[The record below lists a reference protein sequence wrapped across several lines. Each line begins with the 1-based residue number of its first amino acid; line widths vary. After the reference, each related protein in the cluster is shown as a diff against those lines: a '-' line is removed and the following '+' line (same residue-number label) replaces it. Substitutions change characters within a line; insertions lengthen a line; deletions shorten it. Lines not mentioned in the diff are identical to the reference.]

1 MPRVDLS
8 VVFALVLKSQV
19 VIEAVSVIGVVWI
32 GGGLYSGWST
42 GLICLLGRCTGVI

>member
-1 MPRVDLS
+1 LPGVDCS
-8 VVFALVLKSQV
+8 IVFAVVLEFQV